1 MKLYILRHFERDI
14 NDPSFESQL
23 LKIGINNSLKKIST
37 LKNIEINTIISSP
50 FLRCIQSVDLFSKLE
65 NININIDYSLC
76 EYFTKIQEQYK
87 KIYIIPI
94 EWYKSFN
101 IINKVN
107 QKYNLE
113 ETMEDCI
120 KRVNIFMD
128 DIIQKYKNSDKNI
141 LLVTHMTIVNI
152 ILNYFDKKHY
162 ENIEINFER
171 NYDMGK
177 LLFLYR
183 D

>member
-14 NDPSFESQL
+14 NNPTFESEL
-23 LKIGINNSLKKIST
+23 LKEGINNSLKLIDT
-37 LKNIEINTIISSP
+37 LKKIEINTIISSP

-65 NININIDYSLC
+65 NININIDYNLC
-76 EYFTKIQEQYK
+76 EYFDKSQDKYK
-87 KIYIIPI
+87 KNYIIPLD
-94 EWYKSFN
+94 WYKSFKIVNKINQNYNLEESVEECIERVMIFIDN
-101 IINKVN
+101 IINK
-107 QKYNLE
+107 
-113 ETMEDCI
+113 
-120 KRVNIFMD
+120 
-128 DIIQKYKNSDKNI
+128 YKNTDKNI

-152 ILNYFDKKHY
+152 VLYYFNKNYY
-162 ENIEINFER
+162 ENIEIDLEH